1 MHFQPGS
8 CFVGT
13 SDHSFFSSVVITRL
27 TVLCTGCG
35 LWNPE
40 AEPLALLRDDI
51 DEHADR
57 WKEVL
62 REPEL
67 RREFLKG
74 ASDDDDAVVD
84 AFTHH
89 NRESALKVKP
99 KV

>member
-1 MHFQPGS
+1 
-8 CFVGT
+8 
-13 SDHSFFSSVVITRL
+13 VITRL